1 MAAQLPARLVPVHC
15 VDLQPGMYVA
25 ELDRP
30 WLQTPY
36 PAQGFPLLEAS
47 QIAELQ
53 RHCVYV
59 YIDPQRTTPPPELDL
74 DTETPFASGITQ
86 HLPALRLESP
96 DSPLTD
102 ARSQLRALAHGFA
115 ATLQAGRDGL
125 ELPVGALRRLG
136 APVVA
141 MLDRDPDL
149 MLWLLATELKAGYL
163 PRRALGTGIL
173 LALFA
178 RRLGQGAD
186 DTLNL
191 LLAGLLLDIGK
202 LTVPVTILAKP
213 GPLTGAERAFIRR
226 HVRRGLYL
234 ARSAADLPESVE
246 EAIIGHH
253 ERLDGS
259 GYPRGCTGTQIPLA
273 GRMAGIVDTYDALT
287 LDRRYAVAV
296 AAPAALRVVNR
307 GRNRHFDT
315 ALLRTFIRA
324 LGLYPTG
331 SWVQLADGRLG
342 VVRAQ
347 TPGDPLRPRVALVS
361 DSAGRPLRLD
371 GRLWSPIRRGDIS
384 RGLAPHDV
392 SLRPEVV
399 APALQAAAAA

>member
-1 MAAQLPARLVPVHC
+1 
-15 VDLQPGMYVA
+15 
-25 ELDRP
+25 
-30 WLQTPY
+30 
-36 PAQGFPLLEAS
+36 
-47 QIAELQ
+47 
-53 RHCVYV
+53 
-59 YIDPQRTTPPPELDL
+59 
-74 DTETPFASGITQ
+74 
-86 HLPALRLESP
+86 
-96 DSPLTD
+96 
-102 ARSQLRALAHGFA
+102 
-115 ATLQAGRDGL
+115 
-125 ELPVGALRRLG
+125 
-136 APVVA
+136 

-178 RRLGQGAD
+178 RRLGLGDD